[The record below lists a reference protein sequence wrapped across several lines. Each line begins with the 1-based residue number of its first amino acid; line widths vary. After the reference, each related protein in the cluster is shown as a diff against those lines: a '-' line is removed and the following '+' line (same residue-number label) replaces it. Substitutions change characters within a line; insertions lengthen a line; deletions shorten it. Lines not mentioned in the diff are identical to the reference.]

1 MQDIETQITIN
12 MEILDKS
19 LTSSINEVIEFN
31 TSKNTKTK
39 LESAA
44 TKNML
49 QNNFKKLDKPNLR

>member
-1 MQDIETQITIN
+1 